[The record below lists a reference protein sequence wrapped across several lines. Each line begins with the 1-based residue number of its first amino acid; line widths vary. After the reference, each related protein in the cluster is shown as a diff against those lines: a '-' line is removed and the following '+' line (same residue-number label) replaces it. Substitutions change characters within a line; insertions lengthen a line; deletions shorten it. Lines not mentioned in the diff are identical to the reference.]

1 MDYEHRVPFISSHIR
16 REIWGKK
23 VSKSTEQVASLAN
36 AYQTYKIADSNE
48 VGDGLYTYEES
59 LISSVINIITTVV
72 AAVLPLSSIVVLFL
86 VKSESTRLGILI
98 ISSACFA
105 LVLALMTNA
114 RRIEVFAATAA

>member
-1 MDYEHRVPFISSHIR
+1 MVIS
-16 REIWGKK
+16 
-23 VSKSTEQVASLAN
+23 
-36 AYQTYKIADSNE
+36 AYRTYKIADLNE

-59 LISSVINIITTVV
+59 LISSVINIITTDV
-72 AAVLPLSSIVVLFL
+72 AAVLPLSSIVVLYYL

-98 ISSACFA
+98 IFSACFA